1 MKTHLPMNR
10 LPLAAGLAAACLLGL
25 AARAVA
31 APDDPFAPPP
41 PPAYDDE
48 WSAPEAEPTPPAP
61 QDRWTTPPD
70 QLGPDAGLDT
80 DGSEPEAAVDDVGAA
95 IEAARAEG
103 FDITGGMTGP
113 GPAEQ
118 RERTQAFPGRGRP
131 GAGPLLQPTARIFE
145 VTVRHGVRLEG
156 GPTAVELEIAFT
168 ARGLGGLP
176 VVVGAWMRDAER
188 DRRLPS
194 AAPGYAD
201 AEGRLTAQ
209 SVRFVVEAEGARH
222 LATLRIPYAAI
233 PRRLAALTNAVNLEV
248 QVLAVSDTAV
258 VPLATGRVPV
268 TFAGAAGGA
277 RPTFALP
284 GDRSVAETDAPEP
297 TCPPGALGAALRNLQ
312 LPAIPAP
319 APVTPRVAPPRTPPP
334 SPPAAEPPPKPTPPS
349 ELPPPVVRKVS

>member
-1 MKTHLPMNR
+1 MKR
-10 LPLAAGLAAACLLGL
+10 IPLLVGLIACGLAASVS
-25 AARAVA
+25 RVTA

-48 WSAPEAEPTPPAP
+48 WSAPETEPTPPSP
-61 QDRWTTPPD
+61 QDRWTTPPEE
-70 QLGPDAGLDT
+70 LGPGAGREADE
-80 DGSEPEAAVDDVGAA
+80 GEPAAAIDERDAA

-103 FDITGGMTGP
+103 FDIAGGMTGP

-131 GAGPLLQPTARIFE
+131 GAGPVQGPTARIFE

-176 VVVGAWMRDAER
+176 VVVGVWMRDPES

-233 PRRLAALTNAVNLEV
+233 PRRLGALTNPVNLEV
-248 QVLAVSDTAV
+248 QVLAVSDTAL

-284 GDRSVAETDAPEP
+284 GDRSVADTETPDP

-319 APVTPRVAPPRTPPP
+319 APATPRVAPPRTPPP
-334 SPPAAEPPPKPTPPS
+334 SPPAAEPPPKPTPPT